1 MKTKTFTVTSE
12 GEIREVSH
20 FERGLNHPEVH
31 AANKTDATKAI
42 LARACLMFRHGSPQ
56 LRIRDGAFLLV
67 WHNGHEF
74 IAESGTLARASSPL
88 CVAGHKTERDALNDS
103 SFAYYASAE
112 YRNAVDATLPEPAL
126 VQPK

>member
-42 LARACLMFRHGSPQ
+42 LARACLMFRHGSPR
-56 LRIRDGAFLLV
+56 LRVRDGAFLLV

-74 IAESGTLARASSPL
+74 IAESGTLERASAPL
-88 CVAGHKTERDALNDS
+88 CIGGHKTERDALNDS
-103 SFAYYASAE
+103 SFAYYASEA
-112 YRNAVDATLPEPAL
+112 YRSAAGTAQVS
-126 VQPK
+126 QPT